1 MSLID
6 TAKDIYE
13 LAKKGATLELQER
26 LVRIREEALS
36 LQEENLSLRQKVADL
51 EGKLKTQDSL
61 HFDGSLYWLI
71 DDEGQQQGP
80 YCQCCYDVDRRMV
93 RLQDASYIDVDRSKT
108 KLWTCRGCEKSYSP
122 E

>member
-36 LQEENLSLRQKVADL
+36 LQEENLGLRQKVAEL
-51 EGKLKTQDSL
+51 EEKLSVKESL
-61 HFDGSLYWLI
+61 YFDGSLYWLI
-71 DDEGQQQGP
+71 DDEEEKNGP
-80 YCQCCYDVDRRMV
+80 YCQRCYDVDRRMV
-93 RLQDASYIDVDRSKT
+93 RLQDASYIDVGGSRT
-108 KLWTCRGCEKSYSP
+108 KVWTCRGCEKSY
-122 E
+122 